1 MVCSYLR
8 FKVFPLVI
16 FMALLCFFYSC
27 NGEPQKNER
36 KHQAADLQ
44 EIKDSQVFLTYVDS
58 VAHFPLAKFGEANLN
73 ALNHKFSDHL
83 PLMMHHPS
91 KEDDGKNIV
100 IQLYHNNGATDTIKA
115 GAIFLVPKSIS
126 DSLNVEDFIR
136 YFGKLKTEKPLIG
149 VTSQPLPVMLDLFPG
164 TSLKLTFNDNKDI
177 AKAKVVTVEVL
188 KFR

>member
-16 FMALLCFFYSC
+16 LMALLCLFFSC
-27 NGEPQKNER
+27 NREPQKNER

-44 EIKDSQVFLTYVDS
+44 EIKDSQLFLTYVDS
-58 VAHFPLAKFGEANLN
+58 VAHLPLVKFSEANLN
-73 ALNHKFSDHL
+73 ALNHKFSDRL
-83 PLMMHHPS
+83 PLIMHHPS

-100 IQLYHNNGATDTIKA
+100 IQLYHNNGVTDTIKA

-126 DSLNVEDFIR
+126 DSLIVEDFTR
-136 YFGKLKTEKPLIG
+136 YFRKLKTEKPLIG
-149 VTSQPLPVMLDLFPG
+149 VTAQPLPVMLDLSPG